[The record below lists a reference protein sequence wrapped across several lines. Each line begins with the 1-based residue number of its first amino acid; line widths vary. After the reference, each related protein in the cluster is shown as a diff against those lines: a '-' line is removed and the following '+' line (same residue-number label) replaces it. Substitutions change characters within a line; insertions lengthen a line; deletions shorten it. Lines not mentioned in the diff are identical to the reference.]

1 MEPQKEKEKV
11 GKTMRAKIE
20 KIPKAEKMEKEKT
33 RVKNHVTSSQKRKM
47 DVTRDNIVKDIT
59 EC

>member
-11 GKTMRAKIE
+11 EMIRVKTE
-20 KIPKAEKMEKEKT
+20 KIPKAEKMEKGKT
-33 RVKNHVTSSQKRKM
+33 RVKNHAIFSQRLKKG
-47 DVTRDNIVKDIT
+47 VSTVNNAQGIT